1 MDSSFRW
8 NDEECG
14 DGVTAWIP
22 AFAGMTDS
30 IERDV
35 VALSPS
41 PIGRGVGVRG
51 NEAVA
56 ATNRCDTALR
66 CCFNFEV
73 TTHTQ
78 NQNGF
83 QLSLE

>member
-1 MDSSFRW
+1 MTTSAAAI
-8 NDEECG
+8 
-14 DGVTAWIP
+14 GVTAWVP

-30 IERDV
+30 IEHDA
-35 VALSPS
+35 ALSPS
-41 PIGRGVGVRG
+41 PDGRGVGVSG
-51 NEAVA
+51 NEAAA
-56 ATNRCDTALR
+56 ATNRCDTVLR